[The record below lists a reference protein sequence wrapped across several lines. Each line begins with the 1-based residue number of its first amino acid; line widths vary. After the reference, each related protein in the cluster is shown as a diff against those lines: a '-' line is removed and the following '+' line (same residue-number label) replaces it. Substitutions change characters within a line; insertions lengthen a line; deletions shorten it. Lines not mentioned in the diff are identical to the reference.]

1 MSLKGTN
8 LFDAKFEKR
17 KKFKQILKKQ
27 MIESIQ
33 EFHR

>member
-17 KKFKQILKKQ
+17 KK
-27 MIESIQ
+27 IQ
-33 EFHR
+33 TNFEKTND